1 MHLMKKNDHGTS
13 HAEITSLTLTR
24 LSDNEILIVDN
35 LIGLKVSLLSWLC
48 LCIKYMVH
56 GLSHLKQMGHCL
68 GLCHTLG
75 SNINDD
81 VRFHRLWRL
90 CG

>member
-48 LCIKYMVH
+48 LCMKYMD
-56 GLSHLKQMGHCL
+56 
-68 GLCHTLG
+68 T
-75 SNINDD
+75 SNKWDTVSSCAI
-81 VRFHRLWRL
+81 LWDQI
-90 CG
+90 